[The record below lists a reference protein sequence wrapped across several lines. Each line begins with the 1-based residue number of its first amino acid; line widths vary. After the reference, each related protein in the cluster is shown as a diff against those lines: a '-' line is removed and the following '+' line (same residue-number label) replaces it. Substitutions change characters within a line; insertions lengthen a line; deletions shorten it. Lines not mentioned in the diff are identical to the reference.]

1 MAGVRRLSG
10 KHCYPLVEGGVVAVA
25 GPGEGPTSFS
35 RVRKLLMPHG
45 TPAETASLELPFI
58 GFCSVSLSVSVGSL
72 NAAPSLVRILHCH
85 GQFPPPLQK
94 ITRTRVYKGCL
105 STSTKCAFSIQVDLR
120 PEPLHTSR
128 PGRTESTCVEHH
140 GIISGRNPSPN
151 ILKISGAFT
160 TASESL
166 W

>member
-72 NAAPSLVRILHCH
+72 NAAPSLVRIPHCH
-85 GQFPPPLQK
+85 GAVAQ
-94 ITRTRVYKGCL
+94 
-105 STSTKCAFSIQVDLR
+105 D
-120 PEPLHTSR
+120 SR
-128 PGRTESTCVEHH
+128 CFRDCFQALARIELP
-140 GIISGRNPSPN
+140 ISSNLAPSPN
-151 ILKISGAFT
+151 LRR
-160 TASESL
+160 SL
-166 W
+166 IYKNRGRRGSLVSVPVGDKNRCWIRFAGPVPI